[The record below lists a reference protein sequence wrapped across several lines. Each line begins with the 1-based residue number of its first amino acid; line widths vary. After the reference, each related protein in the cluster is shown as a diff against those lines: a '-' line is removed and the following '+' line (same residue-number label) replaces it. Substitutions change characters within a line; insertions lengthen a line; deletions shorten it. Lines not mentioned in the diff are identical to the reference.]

1 MSCARF
7 IGMYSGRMFTF
18 VSGRSSAPS
27 LTKFKTMY
35 KTTGLKNSRIEVADA
50 LRGLAVIGIILYH
63 SVEHFNLYSPNVSA
77 STPIDGVLFNI
88 LTVLLS
94 GKMYGIFALLFGL
107 SFFIMRDNQEQKGK
121 DFSLRFAW
129 RMVLLFGFGVVNLCL
144 YNGDILTFYAI
155 LGLLMIPAGY
165 LSTPLLWGLTI
176 FLLIQP
182 IEIYSLLSGWKPD
195 MSPMMEGYMK
205 MGQANGEGTFLESA
219 AAGVRYGFTTS
230 LIWFLGKGRI
240 TQTLGLFFLGIL
252 FGRHRLFYNEG
263 NHLKIWRV
271 VCAISAVC
279 VAAGV
284 AFGNRSAGNVS
295 FGNLDNLLHPLFNLA
310 ILLLIV
316 SAVTLC
322 WYAFEG
328 FRRSLSH
335 VCFFGRMSL
344 TNYIMSSFFGALVFY
359 GWGFGMY
366 KVLGTTWSF
375 LVGIAIVVTQIVLLY
390 QWSKHHERG
399 PLETLWRK
407 LTWIW

>member
-1 MSCARF
+1 
-7 IGMYSGRMFTF
+7 
-18 VSGRSSAPS
+18 
-27 LTKFKTMY
+27 MY
-35 KTTGLKNSRIEVADA
+35 KTQGLKNSRIEVADA

-77 STPIDGVLFNI
+77 TLPFDGTLFNI

-129 RMVLLFGFGVVNLCL
+129 RMVLLFGFGVINLCL

-165 LSTPLLWGLTI
+165 LSTPVLWAFTI

-182 IEIYSLLSGWKPD
+182 IEIYGLITGWKPD
-195 MSPMMEGYMK
+195 VSGMYKNYMI
-205 MGQANGEGTFLESA
+205 MGQANGEGTFIESA
-219 AAGVRYGFTTS
+219 VAGVKYGFTTS
-230 LIWFLGKGRI
+230 LAWFLDKGRI
-240 TQTLGLFFLGIL
+240 TQTLGLFYLGIL
-252 FGRHRLFYNEG
+252 FGRLRLFYNEG

-271 VCAISAVC
+271 VCILSAVATAC
-279 VAAGV
+279 GV
-284 AFGNRSAGNVS
+284 IFGERSEGSVS
-295 FGNLDNLLHPLFNLA
+295 FGGVDSLLHPLFNLA

-316 SAVTLC
+316 SVVVLC
-322 WYAFEG
+322 WYAYEG
-328 FRRSLSH
+328 FRKSLSH

-344 TNYIMSSFFGALVFY
+344 TNYIMSSFFGAMVFY

-375 LVGIAIVVTQIVLLY
+375 LVGIAIVVFQIVILY
-390 QWSKHHERG
+390 QWSKKHQRG
-399 PLETLWRK
+399 PLESVWRY

>member
-1 MSCARF
+1 
-7 IGMYSGRMFTF
+7 
-18 VSGRSSAPS
+18 
-27 LTKFKTMY
+27 MY
-35 KTTGLKNSRIEVADA
+35 KTKGLKNSRIEVADA

-63 SVEHFNLYSPNVSA
+63 SVEHFNLYYSNPSA
-77 STPIDGVLFNI
+77 SLPFDGTLFNI
-88 LTVLLS
+88 LSVLLS

-129 RMVLLFGFGVVNLCL
+129 RMVLLLGFGFINLCL

-155 LGLLMIPAGY
+155 LGLLLIPAGY
-165 LSTPLLWGLTI
+165 LSTPVLWALTI

-182 IEIYSLLSGWKPD
+182 IEIYGLITGWRPD
-195 MSPMMEGYMK
+195 VTKMYENFEI
-205 MGQANGEGTFLESA
+205 MGQANGEGTFIESA
-219 AAGVRYGFTTS
+219 IVGVKYGFTSS
-230 LIWFLGKGRI
+230 LLWFLDRGRI
-240 TQTLGLFFLGIL
+240 TQTLGLFYLGLL
-252 FGRHRLFYNEG
+252 FGRLRLFYNEG
-263 NHLKIWRV
+263 NHLKIWRAVFIVSV
-271 VCAISAVC
+271 VATACGVIFGER
-279 VAAGV
+279 AGGSV
-284 AFGNRSAGNVS
+284 TFGDID
-295 FGNLDNLLHPLFNLA
+295 FFLHPLFNLA

-316 SAVTLC
+316 STVVLC

-328 FRRSLSH
+328 FRKSLSH

-344 TNYIMSSFFGALVFY
+344 SNYIMSSFFGGLVFY

-375 LVGIAIVVTQIVLLY
+375 LVGIAIVVTQIILLY

-399 PLETLWRK
+399 PLESVWRY